1 MADGAPAL
9 PAPAM
14 AGSPARRSGGLR
26 ALPRRA
32 RQRRQARP
40 APPSSTSLPGDPA
53 HRRRAATTLRSA
65 AQRARAGSELVVIR
79 WKSFADPLGEIL
91 RGQTRLVA
99 FTPELLDGHVAGRVD
114 LGPRDD
120 PGRAI
125 LVPNPD
131 VLHAQV
137 EERVA
142 WLRDVL
148 EVELVAEVCGVLREH
163 AVAEEAE
170 DGRVLLL
177 QRKLELGL
185 ELVELVDVRHE
196 GVILAPRARPRP
208 VRGRAPRGRDRGPRA
223 APIRSAARAGARAEP
238 RDRAL

>member
-53 HRRRAATTLRSA
+53 HRRRAAPTLRRA
-65 AQRARAGSELVVIR
+65 PQRARSELVVIR

-142 WLRDVL
+142 RLRDVL

-163 AVAEEAE
+163 AVAEQAE
-170 DGRVLLL
+170 DSRVLLL
-177 QRKLELGL
+177 QRELELGL

-196 GVILAPRARPRP
+196 AVILAPPARPRP